1 MPMRQLRACD
11 FCGDDAAGVY
21 EVLPPELSPTEA
33 EQRRV
38 VLCVDCLET
47 LETVVDPLLD
57 RLGIDGDADAE
68 PTAKSTS
75 PADASSTEPTPP
87 ADASSAEPTA
97 RAEETP
103 RADER
108 SHADETSPPACA
120 DPGDSDAS
128 TTADSSRRSSGS
140 ERTSAFNAPEGF
152 TDIAES
158 DEIDLDGSPDGSPS
172 DSDANG
178 VADASPVS
186 GSPDSRDGTRRE
198 ESAGDTSEDS
208 IDAEDTASPDAPD
221 RETPDASG
229 RGDTLGSDRNAVGAE
244 PDEFRT
250 VMRLLGNR
258 EFPIGRSEVVDLA
271 AGAYDLDETHVERIV
286 DHAIDRGVL
295 ADEDGT
301 LRRS

>member
-21 EVLPPELSPTEA
+21 EVLPSELSPTEA

-38 VLCVDCLET
+38 VLCENCLET

-57 RLGIDGDADAE
+57 RLGIGGDADAE
-68 PTAKSTS
+68 PTAK
-75 PADASSTEPTPP
+75 PRERAGE
-87 ADASSAEPTA
+87 SAARPTA
-97 RAEETP
+97 RPGDEVAAASDSAPGSTSDTGRGGAD
-103 RADER
+103 RAA
-108 SHADETSPPACA
+108 S
-120 DPGDSDAS
+120 DSDAQ
-128 TTADSSRRSSGS
+128 TTDDSSRRSSGS
-140 ERTSAFNAPEGF
+140 GNPSAFNAPAGF

-158 DEIDLDGSPDGSPS
+158 DEIDLGGSPDGSPS

-178 VADASPVS
+178 VADASPSS

-198 ESAGDTSEDS
+198 RAAGDTSEESLD
-208 IDAEDTASPDAPD
+208 DDTAAPEAPD
-221 RETPDASG
+221 RE
-229 RGDTLGSDRNAVGAE
+229 DTLGSGRNAVGAE
-244 PDEFRT
+244 PDDFRT

-258 EFPIGRSEVVDLA
+258 EFPIERTEVVDLA

-295 ADEDGT
+295 DDEDGT

>member
-21 EVLPPELSPTEA
+21 EVLPSELSPTEA

-38 VLCVDCLET
+38 VLCENCLET

-57 RLGIDGDADAE
+57 RLGIGGDADAE

-75 PADASSTEPTPP
+75 PADGP
-87 ADASSAEPTA
+87 SAEPTA
-97 RAEETP
+97 RPGDEVATEGSTS
-103 RADER
+103 RADETP
-108 SHADETSPPACA
+108 SADETSTPTSA
-120 DPGDSDAS
+120 DAAASDAS

-140 ERTSAFNAPEGF
+140 ERSSAFNAPEGF

-158 DEIDLDGSPDGSPS
+158 NEIDLGGSPDGSPP

-178 VADASPVS
+178 VADASPAS
-186 GSPDSRDGTRRE
+186 GSADSRDSTHRE
-198 ESAGDTSEDS
+198 NVAGDAGEES
-208 IDAEDTASPDAPD
+208 IDADDTASPDAPD
-221 RETPDASG
+221 REE
-229 RGDTLGSDRNAVGAE
+229 TLGSGRNAVGAE

-258 EFPIGRSEVVDLA
+258 EFPIRRNDVVDLA
-271 AGAYDLDETHVERIV
+271 AGAYDLDETHVERIL

-301 LRRS
+301 LTRS